1 MSNIFVINAN
11 IDEVLLTLSSSAQK
25 NLLSNST
32 SYPLGNTND
41 KSQFDFYYK
50 VQTKLLVQST
60 EYYFLTIDYQ
70 LVQKLHMFRGSYK

>member
-1 MSNIFVINAN
+1 MRISTRF
-11 IDEVLLTLSSSAQK
+11 DRCQRDLLTLSSSAQK

-32 SYPLGNTND
+32 SYPLGNMND

-50 VQTKLLVQST
+50 VQTKLLLQST

-70 LVQKLHMFRGSYK
+70 LGSSKIAYVSRK

>member
-1 MSNIFVINAN
+1 M
-11 IDEVLLTLSSSAQK
+11 
-25 NLLSNST
+25 
-32 SYPLGNTND
+32 ND

-70 LVQKLHMFRGSYK
+70 LGSSKIAYVSRK